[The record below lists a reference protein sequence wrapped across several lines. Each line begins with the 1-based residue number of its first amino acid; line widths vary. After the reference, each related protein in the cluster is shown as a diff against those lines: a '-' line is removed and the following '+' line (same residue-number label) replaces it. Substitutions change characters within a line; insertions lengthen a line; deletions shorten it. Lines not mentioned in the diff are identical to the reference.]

1 MVVDFPFLWGSGCHD
16 VPSLRCCKLLQ
27 PAGWSFCHPY
37 MMTNVMDQF
46 SQFVRDWGQCW
57 VWKVRKFVRT
67 ANGGVCHDVPIF
79 NGQKR
84 YVRFHFPWQ
93 QNKET
98 PTGSRPGSAC
108 RKPHTTWHAKNG
120 TMQALYMQLIL
131 FWWKETT

>member
-46 SQFVRDWGQCW
+46 SQFVGDWGQCW

-67 ANGGVCHDVPIF
+67 ATGGF
-79 NGQKR
+79 
-84 YVRFHFPWQ
+84 
-93 QNKET
+93 
-98 PTGSRPGSAC
+98 
-108 RKPHTTWHAKNG
+108 
-120 TMQALYMQLIL
+120 ALSLQWPKTLCALPLPLATKQRDINRL
-131 FWWKETT
+131 PARQRLP